1 MRNTEHRLL
10 GIALCLMFIIAA
22 YIIVGALDDLWTHIH
37 TELQQI
43 MPAGELTKTVR
54 VTK

>member
-1 MRNTEHRLL
+1 MRNTENKLL
-10 GIALCLMFIIAA
+10 GTVLCIVFIFAA
-22 YIIVGALDDLWTHIH
+22 YIIVGALDDLWMHIH

-43 MPAGELTKTVR
+43 MPAGELTKTVW